1 MIDTISLKIV
11 LGESLWNLL
20 KELNVSQKLWVQLN
34 VKAVSKT

>member
-11 LGESLWNLL
+11 LWESLWNLL
-20 KELNVSQKLWVQLN
+20 KELNVSQKLWVLLN

>member
-11 LGESLWNLL
+11 LWESLWNLL

>member
-11 LGESLWNLL
+11 LWESLWNFL